1 MGVGMGG
8 WENVQ
13 LQFVSKRTLLE
24 PAEKEDQIEFPGIW
38 AYRRADGLKRE
49 AGQWRGR
56 WVGRRSILGAEAAG
70 LSHWLDLNM
79 EGKKRAKMT
88 PTFLAG
94 ASAWMKGPFTEME
107 KAGGGTD

>member
-1 MGVGMGG
+1 M
-8 WENVQ
+8 Q
-13 LQFVSKRTLLE
+13 R
-24 PAEKEDQIEFPGIW
+24 
-38 AYRRADGLKRE
+38 
-49 AGQWRGR
+49 RGR
-56 WVGRRSILGAEAAG
+56 WAGGRSVLGAEATG
-70 LSHWLDLNM
+70 LSHWLDLNT